1 MLEVVVVI
9 FVIFVI
15 FVFIIFV
22 VVVVVFIVLSKET
35 PKPLQV
41 LGETP
46 AQEGLPL
53 RSRRLRCV

>member
-15 FVFIIFV
+15 IIFV
-22 VVVVVFIVLSKET
+22 VFVVVIFIVLSKET

-53 RSRRLRCV
+53 RSRRVRCV